1 MNKILRLSKRRVPRL
16 RIRSRSNNNS
26 IIFEPSSS
34 TRPRRLRS
42 LSGRL
47 SEPPIL
53 DPLDAPK
60 VLLDSGLDAL

>member
-16 RIRSRSNNNS
+16 RIRSRSDNS

-60 VLLDSGLDAL
+60 VLLDGGFDAL